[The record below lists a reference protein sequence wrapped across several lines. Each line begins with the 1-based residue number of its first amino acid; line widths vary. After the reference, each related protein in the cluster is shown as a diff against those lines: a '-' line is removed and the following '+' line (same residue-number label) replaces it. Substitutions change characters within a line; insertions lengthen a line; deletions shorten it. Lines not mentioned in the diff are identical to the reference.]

1 MTAKTFSDAALMI
14 RYLTIPLSKA
24 ALKRPPAPALMI
36 RYLTIPLS
44 KAALKIRAFGVPE
57 L

>member
-24 ALKRPPAPALMI
+24 ALK
-36 RYLTIPLS
+36 
-44 KAALKIRAFGVPE
+44 IRAFGVPE